1 MPAAHGQDY
10 WLGSLAMTVALAT
23 RDPEPRPLLRTAL
36 ADFLRERPPGDELG
50 DLLRQTLK
58 EKT

>member
-1 MPAAHGQDY
+1 MPAQSESFWVGN
-10 WLGSLAMTVALAT
+10 LAMTVALAT

-36 ADFLRERPPGDELG
+36 ADFLRDHPPGSPLG
-50 DLLRQTLK
+50 DMIRSTMK

>member
-1 MPAAHGQDY
+1 MSAYRGQDY
-10 WLGSLAMTVALAT
+10 WLGSLAMTVALAV

-36 ADFLRERPPGDELG
+36 ADFLKERPPGDELG

-58 EKT
+58 ERQ

>member
-1 MPAAHGQDY
+1 MPAFHDNDH

-36 ADFLRERPPGDELG
+36 AEFLRERPAGDALG

-58 EKT
+58 EKR

>member
-1 MPAAHGQDY
+1 MSAAHGTDY
-10 WLGSLAMTVALAT
+10 WLGSLSMTVALAV

-36 ADFLRERPPGDELG
+36 ADFLKERPPGDELG